1 MSTSACKTSISFP
14 PPIILHK
21 SGVTIDTTLADPVHH
36 CPLVPSYHREVI
48 RRRSM
53 RYIDVSL
60 DITFVWRPKTPS
72 SSKTYIWLAE
82 RDDVSNPVLK
92 LIRTREN
99 DKSSV
104 SGIHRFVKR
113 GLIYILHS
121 TSRATNEWRSGGKS
135 RSWAS
140 IRFKDEVAP
149 AQAEGRS

>member
-48 RRRSM
+48 RRRC
-53 RYIDVSL
+53 
-60 DITFVWRPKTPS
+60 DIWMCPWTFVWRPKTPS
-72 SSKTYIWLAE
+72 SSKTHIWLAE
-82 RDDVSNPVLK
+82 RDD
-92 LIRTREN
+92 LIQY
-99 DKSSV
+99 SS
-104 SGIHRFVKR
+104 SSEQGRMINRLSQASTGLWNEDWYIYYTPHLELLMNGDPEVKV
-113 GLIYILHS
+113 
-121 TSRATNEWRSGGKS
+121 

>member
-1 MSTSACKTSISFP
+1 
-14 PPIILHK
+14 
-21 SGVTIDTTLADPVHH
+21 
-36 CPLVPSYHREVI
+36 
-48 RRRSM
+48 M

-113 GLIYILHS
+113 GLIYYTPHLELLM
-121 TSRATNEWRSGGKS
+121 NGDPEVKV

-149 AQAEGRS
+149 AQVEGRSVISY